1 VILAAESPRGHGP
14 GGLGGSGVR
23 ADPDQRIEAND
34 ESGVRNH
41 GFFSSLSLRI
51 LAVNLAA
58 PVLLVLGLLF
68 LDEYEETLIATELEA
83 LRTQGELIAA
93 SLGEGA
99 VVVETEN
106 ADFPSFTPNGN
117 LRVIQQDTARQLVRR
132 LASLAQLRA
141 RLFDRDGNLIADSRL
156 LQGPGGEVQVVDLPP
171 VKDEALGQ
179 KLRDFYIQ
187 TISRLGFDRNL
198 EVYTERAN
206 PMASDYKEA
215 ILALNQGEVG
225 EAVRLRA
232 DRQKMLTVAV
242 PVQFYRQVVGA
253 LLVSRDGRNIDKR
266 LFAVRGSI
274 LAMFGWVLG
283 LTILTSVYLAS
294 TIGRPLRILAEA
306 AEKVRHAKTRRH
318 AIPDMTDRSDEIGE
332 LSGALRE
339 MTESL
344 WQRLDAIESFAA
356 DVAHEIKNPLTSL
369 RSAVETVARVKDPE
383 QQKRLMSIILDDVSR
398 LDRLISD
405 ISDASRLDAELSR
418 ADLEP
423 VKLPALLSAL
433 AQMQNA
439 NDNPESP
446 SVELNVEAGEPLV
459 VPGLEGRL
467 AQVFRNLIGNAVS
480 FSPPGGVIVVRA
492 YREGRIA
499 CVEVIDSGPGIP
511 AGKEKAIFE
520 RFYSE
525 RPEAE
530 KFGTHS
536 GLGLSISK
544 QIIEAHHGVIA
555 AANRADSGRSGA
567 CFTVKLP
574 LA

>member
-1 VILAAESPRGHGP
+1 MRARRFPEGNVLQVNPDHKVESVTRSKERSHGP
-14 GGLGGSGVR
+14 
-23 ADPDQRIEAND
+23 
-34 ESGVRNH
+34 
-41 GFFSSLSLRI
+41 FSSLSLRI

-68 LDEYEETLIATELEA
+68 LDEYEDTLIATELEA
-83 LRTQGELIAA
+83 LHTQGELIAA
-93 SLGEGA
+93 SLGESA

-106 ADFPSFTPNGN
+106 ADFPSFIPNGN
-117 LRVIQQDTARQLVRR
+117 LRIIQPDTARQLVRR
-132 LASLAQLRA
+132 LAGLAQLRA

-156 LQGPGGEVQVVDLPP
+156 LQGPGGEVQVIDLPP
-171 VKDEALGQ
+171 LAEDKLDQWLRQAYVTATGRFGLGRDLEA
-179 KLRDFYIQ
+179 
-187 TISRLGFDRNL
+187 
-198 EVYTERAN
+198 YTERGN
-206 PMASDYKEA
+206 SVASDYKEVMA
-215 ILALNQGEVG
+215 ALEQGETG
-225 EAVRLRA
+225 DAVRLRA
-232 DRQKMLTVAV
+232 DREKMLTVAV

-253 LLVSRDGRNIDKR
+253 VFISRDGRNIDKR

-283 LTILTSVYLAS
+283 LTILTSIYLAS

-318 AIPDMTDRSDEIGE
+318 SIPDMTHRSDEIGE

-356 DVAHEIKNPLTSL
+356 DVAHELKNPLTSL

-383 QQKRLMSIILDDVSR
+383 QQKKLMSIILDDVSR

-418 ADLEP
+418 AETGP
-423 VKLPALLSAL
+423 VKLGALLDAL

-439 NDNPESP
+439 NDDTKAPKVNLEIAAAES
-446 SVELNVEAGEPLV
+446 LTIT
-459 VPGLEGRL
+459 GLEGRL
-467 AQVFRNLIGNAVS
+467 AQVFRNLIVNAVS
-480 FSPPGGVIVVRA
+480 FSPPGGTITVRA
-492 YREGRIA
+492 TREGPFA
-499 CVEVIDSGPGIP
+499 CVDVLDQGSGIP

-544 QIIEAHHGVIA
+544 QIVEAHRGIISA
-555 AANRADSGRSGA
+555 GNRNDGGGTGA
-567 CFTVKLP
+567 RFIVRLP
-574 LA
+574 LI

>member
-1 VILAAESPRGHGP
+1 MRARRFPEGNVLQANPDHKVESVTRSKERSHGP
-14 GGLGGSGVR
+14 
-23 ADPDQRIEAND
+23 
-34 ESGVRNH
+34 
-41 GFFSSLSLRI
+41 FSSLSLRI

-68 LDEYEETLIATELEA
+68 LDEYEDTLIATELEA
-83 LRTQGELIAA
+83 LHTQGELIAA
-93 SLGEGA
+93 SLGESA

-106 ADFPSFTPNGN
+106 ADFPSFIPNGN
-117 LRVIQQDTARQLVRR
+117 LRIIQPDTARQLVRR
-132 LASLAQLRA
+132 LAGLAQLRA

-156 LQGPGGEVQVVDLPP
+156 LQGPGGEVQVIDLPP
-171 VKDEALGQ
+171 LAEDKLDQWLRQAYVTATGRFGLGRDLEA
-179 KLRDFYIQ
+179 
-187 TISRLGFDRNL
+187 
-198 EVYTERAN
+198 YTERGN
-206 PMASDYKEA
+206 SVASDYKEVMA
-215 ILALNQGEVG
+215 ALEQGETG
-225 EAVRLRA
+225 DAVRLRA
-232 DRQKMLTVAV
+232 DREKMLTVAV

-253 LLVSRDGRNIDKR
+253 VFISRDGRNIDKR

-283 LTILTSVYLAS
+283 LTILTSIYLAS

-318 AIPDMTDRSDEIGE
+318 SIPDMTHRSDEIGE

-356 DVAHEIKNPLTSL
+356 DVAHELKNPLTSL

-383 QQKRLMSIILDDVSR
+383 QQKKLMSIILDDVSR

-418 ADLEP
+418 AETGP
-423 VKLPALLSAL
+423 VKLGALLDAL

-439 NDNPESP
+439 NDDTKAPKVNLEIAAAES
-446 SVELNVEAGEPLV
+446 LTIT
-459 VPGLEGRL
+459 GLEGRL
-467 AQVFRNLIGNAVS
+467 AQVFRNLIVNAVS
-480 FSPPGGVIVVRA
+480 FSPPGGTITVRA
-492 YREGRIA
+492 TREGPFA
-499 CVEVIDSGPGIP
+499 CVDVLDQGPGIP

-544 QIIEAHHGVIA
+544 QIVEAHRGIISAV
-555 AANRADSGRSGA
+555 NRNDGGGTGGR
-567 CFTVKLP
+567 FIVRLP
-574 LA
+574 LI

>member
-1 VILAAESPRGHGP
+1 MRARRFPEGNVLQVNPDHKVESVTRSKERSHGP
-14 GGLGGSGVR
+14 
-23 ADPDQRIEAND
+23 
-34 ESGVRNH
+34 
-41 GFFSSLSLRI
+41 FSSLSLRI

-68 LDEYEETLIATELEA
+68 LDEYEDTLIATELEA
-83 LRTQGELIAA
+83 LHTQGELIAA
-93 SLGEGA
+93 SLGESA

-106 ADFPSFTPNGN
+106 ADFPSFIPNGN
-117 LRVIQQDTARQLVRR
+117 LRIIQPDTARQLVRR
-132 LASLAQLRA
+132 LAGLAQLRA

-156 LQGPGGEVQVVDLPP
+156 LQGPGGEVQVIDLPP
-171 VKDEALGQ
+171 LAEDKLDQWLRQAYVTATGRFGLGRDLEA
-179 KLRDFYIQ
+179 
-187 TISRLGFDRNL
+187 
-198 EVYTERAN
+198 YTERGN
-206 PMASDYKEA
+206 SVASDYKEVMA
-215 ILALNQGEVG
+215 ALEQGETG
-225 EAVRLRA
+225 DAVRLRA
-232 DRQKMLTVAV
+232 DREKMLTVAV

-253 LLVSRDGRNIDKR
+253 VFISRDGRNIDKR

-283 LTILTSVYLAS
+283 LTILTSIYLAS

-318 AIPDMTDRSDEIGE
+318 SIPDMTHRSDEIGE

-356 DVAHEIKNPLTSL
+356 DVAHELKNPLTSL

-383 QQKRLMSIILDDVSR
+383 QQKKLMSIILDDVSR

-418 ADLEP
+418 AETGP
-423 VKLPALLSAL
+423 VKLGALLDAL

-439 NDNPESP
+439 NDDTKAPKVNLEIAAAES
-446 SVELNVEAGEPLV
+446 LTIT
-459 VPGLEGRL
+459 GLEGRL
-467 AQVFRNLIGNAVS
+467 AQVFRNLIVNAVS
-480 FSPPGGVIVVRA
+480 FSPPGGTITVRA
-492 YREGRIA
+492 TREGPFA
-499 CVEVIDSGPGIP
+499 CVDVLDQGPGIP

-544 QIIEAHHGVIA
+544 QIVEAHRGIISAV
-555 AANRADSGRSGA
+555 NRNDGGGTGGR
-567 CFTVKLP
+567 FIVRLP
-574 LA
+574 LI

>member
-1 VILAAESPRGHGP
+1 MRARRFPEGNVLQVNPDHKVESVTRSKERSHGP
-14 GGLGGSGVR
+14 
-23 ADPDQRIEAND
+23 
-34 ESGVRNH
+34 
-41 GFFSSLSLRI
+41 FSSLSLRI

-68 LDEYEETLIATELEA
+68 LDEYEDTLIATELEA
-83 LRTQGELIAA
+83 LHTQGELIAA
-93 SLGEGA
+93 SLGESA

-106 ADFPSFTPNGN
+106 ADFPSFIPNGN
-117 LRVIQQDTARQLVRR
+117 LRIIQPDTARQLVRR
-132 LASLAQLRA
+132 LAGLAQLRA

-156 LQGPGGEVQVVDLPP
+156 LQGPGGEVQVIDLPP
-171 VKDEALGQ
+171 LAEDKLDQWLRQAYVTATGRFGLGRDLEA
-179 KLRDFYIQ
+179 
-187 TISRLGFDRNL
+187 
-198 EVYTERAN
+198 YTERGN
-206 PMASDYKEA
+206 SVASDYKEVMA
-215 ILALNQGEVG
+215 ALEQGETG
-225 EAVRLRA
+225 DAVRLRA
-232 DRQKMLTVAV
+232 DREKMLTVAV

-253 LLVSRDGRNIDKR
+253 VFISRDGRNIDKR

-283 LTILTSVYLAS
+283 LTILTSIYLAS

-318 AIPDMTDRSDEIGE
+318 SIPDMTHRSDEIGE

-356 DVAHEIKNPLTSL
+356 DVAHELKNPLTSL

-383 QQKRLMSIILDDVSR
+383 QQKKLMSIILDDVSR

-418 ADLEP
+418 AETGP
-423 VKLPALLSAL
+423 VKLGALLDAL

-439 NDNPESP
+439 NDDTKAPKVNLEIAAAES
-446 SVELNVEAGEPLV
+446 LTIT
-459 VPGLEGRL
+459 GLEGRL
-467 AQVFRNLIGNAVS
+467 AQVFRNLIVNAVS
-480 FSPPGGVIVVRA
+480 FSPPGGTITVRA
-492 YREGRIA
+492 TREGPFA
-499 CVEVIDSGPGIP
+499 CVDVLDPGPGIP

-544 QIIEAHHGVIA
+544 QIVEAHRGIISAV
-555 AANRADSGRSGA
+555 NRNDGGGTGA
-567 CFTVKLP
+567 RFIVRLP
-574 LA
+574 LI

>member
-1 VILAAESPRGHGP
+1 MQANLDHKVESVTRSKARSHGP
-14 GGLGGSGVR
+14 
-23 ADPDQRIEAND
+23 
-34 ESGVRNH
+34 
-41 GFFSSLSLRI
+41 FSSLSLRI

-68 LDEYEETLIATELEA
+68 LDEYEDTLIATELEA
-83 LRTQGELIAA
+83 LHTQGELIAA
-93 SLGEGA
+93 SLGESA

-106 ADFPSFTPNGN
+106 ADFPSFIPNGN
-117 LRVIQQDTARQLVRR
+117 LRIIQPDTARQLVRR
-132 LASLAQLRA
+132 LAGLAQLRA

-156 LQGPGGEVQVVDLPP
+156 LQGPGGEVQVIDLPP
-171 VKDEALGQ
+171 LAEDKLDQWLRQAYVTATGRFGLGRDLEA
-179 KLRDFYIQ
+179 
-187 TISRLGFDRNL
+187 
-198 EVYTERAN
+198 YTERGN
-206 PMASDYKEA
+206 SVASDYKEVMA
-215 ILALNQGEVG
+215 ALEQGETG
-225 EAVRLRA
+225 DAVRLRA
-232 DRQKMLTVAV
+232 DREKMLTVAV

-253 LLVSRDGRNIDKR
+253 VFISRDGRNIDKR

-283 LTILTSVYLAS
+283 LTILTSIYLAS

-318 AIPDMTDRSDEIGE
+318 SIPDMTHRSDEIGE

-356 DVAHEIKNPLTSL
+356 DVAHELKNPLTSL

-383 QQKRLMSIILDDVSR
+383 QQKKLMSIILDDVSR

-418 ADLEP
+418 AETGP
-423 VKLPALLSAL
+423 VKLGALLDAL

-439 NDNPESP
+439 NDDTKAPKVNLEIAAAES
-446 SVELNVEAGEPLV
+446 LTIT
-459 VPGLEGRL
+459 GLEGRL
-467 AQVFRNLIGNAVS
+467 AQVFRNLIVNAVS
-480 FSPPGGVIVVRA
+480 FSPPGGTITVRA
-492 YREGRIA
+492 TREGPFA
-499 CVEVIDSGPGIP
+499 CVDVLDQGSGIP

-544 QIIEAHHGVIA
+544 QIVEAHRGIISA
-555 AANRADSGRSGA
+555 GNRNDGGGTGA
-567 CFTVKLP
+567 RFIVRLP
-574 LA
+574 LI

>member
-1 VILAAESPRGHGP
+1 MRARRFSEGNVLQANPDHKVESVTRSKERSHGP
-14 GGLGGSGVR
+14 
-23 ADPDQRIEAND
+23 
-34 ESGVRNH
+34 
-41 GFFSSLSLRI
+41 FSSLSLRI

-68 LDEYEETLIATELEA
+68 LDEYEDTLIATELEA
-83 LRTQGELIAA
+83 LHTQGELIAA
-93 SLGEGA
+93 SLGESA

-106 ADFPSFTPNGN
+106 ADFPSFIPNGN
-117 LRVIQQDTARQLVRR
+117 LRIIQPDTARQLVRR
-132 LASLAQLRA
+132 LAGLAQLRA

-156 LQGPGGEVQVVDLPP
+156 LQGPGGEVQVIDLPP
-171 VKDEALGQ
+171 LAEDKLDQWLRQAYVTATGRFGLGRDLEA
-179 KLRDFYIQ
+179 
-187 TISRLGFDRNL
+187 
-198 EVYTERAN
+198 YTERGN
-206 PMASDYKEA
+206 SVASDYKEVMA
-215 ILALNQGEVG
+215 ALEQGETG
-225 EAVRLRA
+225 DAVRLRA
-232 DRQKMLTVAV
+232 DREKMLTVAV

-253 LLVSRDGRNIDKR
+253 VFISRDGRNIDKR

-283 LTILTSVYLAS
+283 LTILTSIYLAS

-318 AIPDMTDRSDEIGE
+318 SIPDMTHRSDEIGE

-356 DVAHEIKNPLTSL
+356 DVAHELKNPLTSL

-383 QQKRLMSIILDDVSR
+383 QQKKLMRIILDAVSR

-418 ADLEP
+418 AETGP
-423 VKLPALLSAL
+423 VKLGALLDAL

-439 NDNPESP
+439 NDDTKAPKVNLEIAAAES
-446 SVELNVEAGEPLV
+446 LTIT
-459 VPGLEGRL
+459 GLEGRL
-467 AQVFRNLIGNAVS
+467 AQVFRNLIVNAVS
-480 FSPPGGVIVVRA
+480 FSPPGGTITVRA
-492 YREGRIA
+492 TREGPFA
-499 CVEVIDSGPGIP
+499 CVDVLDQGPGIP

-544 QIIEAHHGVIA
+544 QIVEAHRGIISAV
-555 AANRADSGRSGA
+555 NRNDGGGTGGR
-567 CFTVKLP
+567 FIVRLP
-574 LA
+574 LI

>member
-1 VILAAESPRGHGP
+1 MRARRFPEGNVLQANPDHKVESVTRSKARSHGP
-14 GGLGGSGVR
+14 
-23 ADPDQRIEAND
+23 
-34 ESGVRNH
+34 
-41 GFFSSLSLRI
+41 FSSLSLRI

-68 LDEYEETLIATELEA
+68 LDEYEDTLIATELEA
-83 LRTQGELIAA
+83 LHTQGELIAA
-93 SLGEGA
+93 SLGESA

-106 ADFPSFTPNGN
+106 ADFPSFIPNGN
-117 LRVIQQDTARQLVRR
+117 LRIIQPDTARQLVRR
-132 LASLAQLRA
+132 LAGLAQLRA

-156 LQGPGGEVQVVDLPP
+156 LQGPGGEVQVIDLPP
-171 VKDEALGQ
+171 LAEDKLDQWLRQAYVTATGRFGLGRDLEA
-179 KLRDFYIQ
+179 
-187 TISRLGFDRNL
+187 
-198 EVYTERAN
+198 YTERGN
-206 PMASDYKEA
+206 SVASDYKEVMA
-215 ILALNQGEVG
+215 ALEQGETG
-225 EAVRLRA
+225 DAVRLRA
-232 DRQKMLTVAV
+232 DREKMLTVAV

-253 LLVSRDGRNIDKR
+253 VFISRDGRNIDKR

-283 LTILTSVYLAS
+283 LTILTSIYLAS

-318 AIPDMTDRSDEIGE
+318 SIPDMTHRSDEIGE

-356 DVAHEIKNPLTSL
+356 DVAHELKNPLTSL

-383 QQKRLMSIILDDVSR
+383 QQKKLMSIILDDVSR

-418 ADLEP
+418 AETGP
-423 VKLPALLSAL
+423 VKLGALLDAL

-439 NDNPESP
+439 NDDTKAPKVNLEIAAAES
-446 SVELNVEAGEPLV
+446 LTIT
-459 VPGLEGRL
+459 GLEGRL
-467 AQVFRNLIGNAVS
+467 AQVFRNLIVNAVS
-480 FSPPGGVIVVRA
+480 FSPPGGTITVRA
-492 YREGRIA
+492 TREGPFA
-499 CVEVIDSGPGIP
+499 CVDVLDQGPGIP

-544 QIIEAHHGVIA
+544 QIVEAHRGIISA
-555 AANRADSGRSGA
+555 GNRNDGGGTGA
-567 CFTVKLP
+567 RFIVRLP
-574 LA
+574 LI

>member
-1 VILAAESPRGHGP
+1 MRARRFPEGNVLQVNPDHKVESVTRSKERSHGP
-14 GGLGGSGVR
+14 
-23 ADPDQRIEAND
+23 
-34 ESGVRNH
+34 
-41 GFFSSLSLRI
+41 FSSLSLRI

-68 LDEYEETLIATELEA
+68 LDEYEDTLIATELEA
-83 LRTQGELIAA
+83 LHTQGELIAA
-93 SLGEGA
+93 SLGESA

-106 ADFPSFTPNGN
+106 ADFPSFIPNGN
-117 LRVIQQDTARQLVRR
+117 LRIIQPDTARQLVRR
-132 LASLAQLRA
+132 LAGLAQLRA

-156 LQGPGGEVQVVDLPP
+156 LQGPGGEVQVIDLPP
-171 VKDEALGQ
+171 LAEDKLDQWLRQAYVTATGRFGLGRDLEA
-179 KLRDFYIQ
+179 
-187 TISRLGFDRNL
+187 
-198 EVYTERAN
+198 YTERGN
-206 PMASDYKEA
+206 SVASDYKEVMA
-215 ILALNQGEVG
+215 ALEQGETG
-225 EAVRLRA
+225 DAVRLRA
-232 DRQKMLTVAV
+232 DREKMLTVAV

-253 LLVSRDGRNIDKR
+253 VFISRDGRNIDKR

-283 LTILTSVYLAS
+283 LTILTSIYLAS

-318 AIPDMTDRSDEIGE
+318 SIPDMTHRSDEIGE

-356 DVAHEIKNPLTSL
+356 DVAHELKNPLTSL

-383 QQKRLMSIILDDVSR
+383 QQKKLMSIILDDVSR

-418 ADLEP
+418 AETGP
-423 VKLPALLSAL
+423 VKLGALLDAL

-439 NDNPESP
+439 NDDTKAPKVNLEIAAAES
-446 SVELNVEAGEPLV
+446 LTIT
-459 VPGLEGRL
+459 GLEGRL
-467 AQVFRNLIGNAVS
+467 AQVFRNLIVNAVS
-480 FSPPGGVIVVRA
+480 FSPPGGTITVRA
-492 YREGRIA
+492 TREGPFA
-499 CVEVIDSGPGIP
+499 CVDVLDQGPGIP

-544 QIIEAHHGVIA
+544 QIVEAHRGIISAV
-555 AANRADSGRSGA
+555 NRNDGGGTGA
-567 CFTVKLP
+567 RFIVRLP
-574 LA
+574 LI

>member
-1 VILAAESPRGHGP
+1 MRARRFPEGNVLQVNPDHKVESVTRSKERSHGP
-14 GGLGGSGVR
+14 
-23 ADPDQRIEAND
+23 
-34 ESGVRNH
+34 
-41 GFFSSLSLRI
+41 FSSLSLRI

-68 LDEYEETLIATELEA
+68 LDEYEDTLIATELEA
-83 LRTQGELIAA
+83 LHTQGELIAA
-93 SLGEGA
+93 SLGESA

-106 ADFPSFTPNGN
+106 ADFPSFIPNGN
-117 LRVIQQDTARQLVRR
+117 LRIIQPDTARQLVRR
-132 LASLAQLRA
+132 LAGLAQLRA

-156 LQGPGGEVQVVDLPP
+156 LQGPGGEVQVIDLPP
-171 VKDEALGQ
+171 LAEDKLDQWLRQAYVTATGRFGLGRDLEA
-179 KLRDFYIQ
+179 
-187 TISRLGFDRNL
+187 
-198 EVYTERAN
+198 YTERGN
-206 PMASDYKEA
+206 SVASDYKEVMA
-215 ILALNQGEVG
+215 ALEQGETG
-225 EAVRLRA
+225 DAVRLRA
-232 DRQKMLTVAV
+232 DREKMLTVAV

-253 LLVSRDGRNIDKR
+253 VFISRDGRNIDKR

-283 LTILTSVYLAS
+283 LTILTSIYLAS

-318 AIPDMTDRSDEIGE
+318 SIPDMTHRSDEIGE

-356 DVAHEIKNPLTSL
+356 DVAHELKNPLTSL

-383 QQKRLMSIILDDVSR
+383 QQKKLMSIILDDVSR

-418 ADLEP
+418 AETGP
-423 VKLPALLSAL
+423 VKLGALLDAL

-439 NDNPESP
+439 NDDTKAPKVNLEIAAAESWTIT
-446 SVELNVEAGEPLV
+446 
-459 VPGLEGRL
+459 GLEGRL
-467 AQVFRNLIGNAVS
+467 AQVFRNLIVNAVS
-480 FSPPGGVIVVRA
+480 FSPPGGTITVRA
-492 YREGRIA
+492 TREGPFA
-499 CVEVIDSGPGIP
+499 CVDVLDQGPGIP

-544 QIIEAHHGVIA
+544 QIVEAHRGIISA
-555 AANRADSGRSGA
+555 GNRNDGGGTGA
-567 CFTVKLP
+567 RFIVRLP
-574 LA
+574 LI

>member
-1 VILAAESPRGHGP
+1 MRARRFPEGNVLQANPDHKVESVTRSKERSHGP
-14 GGLGGSGVR
+14 
-23 ADPDQRIEAND
+23 
-34 ESGVRNH
+34 
-41 GFFSSLSLRI
+41 FSSLSLRI

-68 LDEYEETLIATELEA
+68 LDEYEDTLIATELEA
-83 LRTQGELIAA
+83 LHTQGELIAA
-93 SLGEGA
+93 SLGESA

-106 ADFPSFTPNGN
+106 ADFPSFIPNGN
-117 LRVIQQDTARQLVRR
+117 LRIIQPDTARQLVRR
-132 LASLAQLRA
+132 LAGLAQLRA

-156 LQGPGGEVQVVDLPP
+156 LQGPGGEVQVIDLPP
-171 VKDEALGQ
+171 LAEDKLDQWLRQAYVTATGRFGLGRDLEA
-179 KLRDFYIQ
+179 
-187 TISRLGFDRNL
+187 
-198 EVYTERAN
+198 YTERGN
-206 PMASDYKEA
+206 SVASDYKEVMA
-215 ILALNQGEVG
+215 ALEQGETG
-225 EAVRLRA
+225 DAVRLRA
-232 DRQKMLTVAV
+232 DREKMLTVAV

-253 LLVSRDGRNIDKR
+253 VFISRDGRNIDKR

-283 LTILTSVYLAS
+283 LTILTSIYLAS

-318 AIPDMTDRSDEIGE
+318 SIPDMTHRSDEIGE

-356 DVAHEIKNPLTSL
+356 DVAHELKNPLTSL

-383 QQKRLMSIILDDVSR
+383 QQKKLMSIILDDVSR

-418 ADLEP
+418 AETGP
-423 VKLPALLSAL
+423 VKLGALLDAL

-439 NDNPESP
+439 NDDTKAPKVNLEIAAAES
-446 SVELNVEAGEPLV
+446 LTIT
-459 VPGLEGRL
+459 GLEGRL
-467 AQVFRNLIGNAVS
+467 AQVFRNLIVNAVS
-480 FSPPGGVIVVRA
+480 FSPPGGTITVRA
-492 YREGRIA
+492 TREGPFA
-499 CVEVIDSGPGIP
+499 CVDVLDQGSGIP

-544 QIIEAHHGVIA
+544 QIVEAHRGIISAV
-555 AANRADSGRSGA
+555 NRNDGGGTGA
-567 CFTVKLP
+567 RFIVRLP
-574 LA
+574 LI

>member
-1 VILAAESPRGHGP
+1 MRARRFPEGNVLQANPDHKVESVTRSKERSHGP
-14 GGLGGSGVR
+14 
-23 ADPDQRIEAND
+23 
-34 ESGVRNH
+34 
-41 GFFSSLSLRI
+41 FSSLSLRI

-68 LDEYEETLIATELEA
+68 LDEYEDTLIATELEA
-83 LRTQGELIAA
+83 LHTQGELIAA
-93 SLGEGA
+93 SLGESA

-106 ADFPSFTPNGN
+106 ADFPSFIPNGN
-117 LRVIQQDTARQLVRR
+117 LRIIQPDTARQLVRR
-132 LASLAQLRA
+132 LAGLAQLRA

-156 LQGPGGEVQVVDLPP
+156 LQGPGGEVQVIDLPP
-171 VKDEALGQ
+171 LAEDKLDQWLRQAYVTATGRFGLGRDLEA
-179 KLRDFYIQ
+179 
-187 TISRLGFDRNL
+187 
-198 EVYTERAN
+198 YTERGN
-206 PMASDYKEA
+206 SVASDYKEVMA
-215 ILALNQGEVG
+215 ALEQGETG
-225 EAVRLRA
+225 DAVRLRA
-232 DRQKMLTVAV
+232 DREKMLTVAV

-253 LLVSRDGRNIDKR
+253 VFISRDGRNIDKR

-283 LTILTSVYLAS
+283 LTILTSIYLAS

-318 AIPDMTDRSDEIGE
+318 SIPDMTHRSDEIGE

-356 DVAHEIKNPLTSL
+356 DVAHELKNPLTSL

-383 QQKRLMSIILDDVSR
+383 QQKKLMSIILDDVSR

-418 ADLEP
+418 AETGP
-423 VKLPALLSAL
+423 VKLGALLDAL

-439 NDNPESP
+439 NDDTKAPKVNLEIAAAES
-446 SVELNVEAGEPLV
+446 LTIT
-459 VPGLEGRL
+459 GLEGRL
-467 AQVFRNLIGNAVS
+467 AQVFRNLIVNAVS
-480 FSPPGGVIVVRA
+480 FSPPGGTITVRA
-492 YREGRIA
+492 TREGPFA
-499 CVEVIDSGPGIP
+499 CVDVLDQGSGIP

-544 QIIEAHHGVIA
+544 QIVEAHRGIISA
-555 AANRADSGRSGA
+555 GNRNDGGGTGA
-567 CFTVKLP
+567 RFIVRLP
-574 LA
+574 LI

>member
-1 VILAAESPRGHGP
+1 MRARRFPEGNVLQANPDHKVESVTRSKERSHGP
-14 GGLGGSGVR
+14 
-23 ADPDQRIEAND
+23 
-34 ESGVRNH
+34 
-41 GFFSSLSLRI
+41 FSSLSLRI

-68 LDEYEETLIATELEA
+68 LDEYEDTLIATELEA
-83 LRTQGELIAA
+83 LHTQGELIAA
-93 SLGEGA
+93 SLGESA

-106 ADFPSFTPNGN
+106 ADFPSFIPNGN
-117 LRVIQQDTARQLVRR
+117 LRIIQPDTARQLVRR
-132 LASLAQLRA
+132 LAGLAQLRA

-156 LQGPGGEVQVVDLPP
+156 LQGPGGEVQVIDLPP
-171 VKDEALGQ
+171 LAEDKLDQWLRQAYVTATGRFGLGRDLEA
-179 KLRDFYIQ
+179 
-187 TISRLGFDRNL
+187 
-198 EVYTERAN
+198 YTERGN
-206 PMASDYKEA
+206 SVASDYKEVMA
-215 ILALNQGEVG
+215 ALEQGETG
-225 EAVRLRA
+225 DAVRLRA
-232 DRQKMLTVAV
+232 DREKMLTVAV

-253 LLVSRDGRNIDKR
+253 VFISRDGRNIDKR

-283 LTILTSVYLAS
+283 LTILTSIYLAS

-318 AIPDMTDRSDEIGE
+318 SIPDMTHRSDEIGE

-356 DVAHEIKNPLTSL
+356 DVAHELKNPLTSL

-383 QQKRLMSIILDDVSR
+383 QQKKLMSIILDDVSR

-418 ADLEP
+418 AETGP
-423 VKLPALLSAL
+423 VKLGALLDAL

-439 NDNPESP
+439 NDDTKAPKVNLEIAAAES
-446 SVELNVEAGEPLV
+446 LTIT
-459 VPGLEGRL
+459 GLEGRL
-467 AQVFRNLIGNAVS
+467 AQVFRNLIVNAVS
-480 FSPPGGVIVVRA
+480 FSPPGGTITVRA
-492 YREGRIA
+492 TREGPFA
-499 CVEVIDSGPGIP
+499 CVDVLDQGPGIP

-544 QIIEAHHGVIA
+544 QIVEAHRGIISAV
-555 AANRADSGRSGA
+555 NRNDGGGTGA
-567 CFTVKLP
+567 RFIVRLP
-574 LA
+574 LI

>member
-1 VILAAESPRGHGP
+1 VRDDPQQKIEQKTDKKDASEQRRSHGVLSP
-14 GGLGGSGVR
+14 
-23 ADPDQRIEAND
+23 
-34 ESGVRNH
+34 
-41 GFFSSLSLRI
+41 LSLRI
-51 LAVNLAA
+51 FAVNLAA

-68 LDEYEETLIATELEA
+68 LDEYEDSLIASELDG
-83 LRTQGELIAA
+83 LRVQGELIAA
-93 SLGEGA
+93 SIGEGA

-117 LRVIQQDTARQLVRR
+117 LRVLQQDTSRQLIRR
-132 LASLAQLRA
+132 LAGLAQLRA

-156 LQGPGGEVQVVDLPP
+156 LQGPGGEVQVVDLEP
-171 VKDEALGQ
+171 VAEDDVMEKVQEVFRSTAG
-179 KLRDFYIQ
+179 RF
-187 TISRLGFDRNL
+187 GFTRGL
-198 EVYTERAN
+198 EPYTERVNAL
-206 PMASDYKEA
+206 AADYS
-215 ILALNQGEVG
+215 EVG
-225 EAVRLRA
+225 RALEAGETGTAVRLRTT
-232 DRQKMLTVAV
+232 DRQKILTVAV

-253 LLVSRDGRNIDKR
+253 VLVSRDGRNVDKR
-266 LFAVRGSI
+266 LFTVRGSI

-283 LTILTSVYLAS
+283 LTVLASFYLAS
-294 TIGRPLRILAEA
+294 TIGKPLRILAEA
-306 AEKVRHAKTRRH
+306 AERVRNAKTRRH
-318 AIPDMTDRSDEIGE
+318 HIPDLTTRRDEIGE

-344 WQRLDAIESFAA
+344 WLRLDAIESFAA

-418 ADLEP
+418 AELHP
-423 VKLPALLSAL
+423 VKLATLLNAL
-433 AQMQNA
+433 ADMQNA
-439 NDNPESP
+439 TDKSDAPRVV
-446 SVELNVEAGEPLV
+446 VETPADDELT
-459 VPGLEGRL
+459 VPGLEGRI

-480 FSPPGGVIVVRA
+480 FSPPSGIIKVQA
-492 YREGRIA
+492 YRNGRLVV
-499 CVEVIDSGPGIP
+499 VEVTDDGPGIP
-511 AGKEKAIFE
+511 AGKEKAIFD

-544 QIIEAHHGVIA
+544 QIIEAHRGSIIA
-555 AANRADSGRSGA
+555 TNRNEPGKTGA
-567 CFTVKLP
+567 KFIVRL
-574 LA
+574 LAV

>member
-1 VILAAESPRGHGP
+1 MRARRFPEGNVLQANPDHKVESVTRSKERSHGP
-14 GGLGGSGVR
+14 
-23 ADPDQRIEAND
+23 
-34 ESGVRNH
+34 
-41 GFFSSLSLRI
+41 FSSLSLRI

-68 LDEYEETLIATELEA
+68 LDEYEDTLIATELEA
-83 LRTQGELIAA
+83 LHTQGELIAA
-93 SLGEGA
+93 SLGESA

-106 ADFPSFTPNGN
+106 ADFPSFIPNGN
-117 LRVIQQDTARQLVRR
+117 LRIIQPDTARQLVRR
-132 LASLAQLRA
+132 LAGLAQLRA

-156 LQGPGGEVQVVDLPP
+156 LQGPGGEVQVIDLPP
-171 VKDEALGQ
+171 LAEDKLDQWLRQAYVTATGRFGLGRDLEA
-179 KLRDFYIQ
+179 
-187 TISRLGFDRNL
+187 
-198 EVYTERAN
+198 YTERGN
-206 PMASDYKEA
+206 SVASDYKEVMA
-215 ILALNQGEVG
+215 ALEQGETG
-225 EAVRLRA
+225 DAVRLRA
-232 DRQKMLTVAV
+232 DREKMLTVAV

-253 LLVSRDGRNIDKR
+253 VFISRDGRNIDKR

-283 LTILTSVYLAS
+283 LTILTSIYLAS

-318 AIPDMTDRSDEIGE
+318 SIPDMTHRSDEIGE

-356 DVAHEIKNPLTSL
+356 DVAHELKNPLTSL

-383 QQKRLMSIILDDVSR
+383 QQKKLMSIILDDVSR

-418 ADLEP
+418 AETGP
-423 VKLPALLSAL
+423 VKLEVLLDAL

-439 NDNPESP
+439 NDDTKAPKVNLEIAAAES
-446 SVELNVEAGEPLV
+446 LTIT
-459 VPGLEGRL
+459 GLEGRL
-467 AQVFRNLIGNAVS
+467 AQVFRNLIVNAVS
-480 FSPPGGVIVVRA
+480 FSPPGGTITVRA
-492 YREGRIA
+492 TREGPFA
-499 CVEVIDSGPGIP
+499 CVDVLDQGPGIP

-544 QIIEAHHGVIA
+544 QIVEAHRGIISA
-555 AANRADSGRSGA
+555 GNRNDGGGTGA
-567 CFTVKLP
+567 RFIVRLP
-574 LA
+574 LI

>member
-1 VILAAESPRGHGP
+1 MRARRFPEGNVLQVNPDHKVESVTRSKERSHGP
-14 GGLGGSGVR
+14 
-23 ADPDQRIEAND
+23 
-34 ESGVRNH
+34 
-41 GFFSSLSLRI
+41 FSSLSLRI

-68 LDEYEETLIATELEA
+68 LDEYEDTLIATELEA
-83 LRTQGELIAA
+83 LHTQGELIAA
-93 SLGEGA
+93 SLGESA

-106 ADFPSFTPNGN
+106 ADFPSFIPNGN
-117 LRVIQQDTARQLVRR
+117 LRIIQPDTARQLVRR
-132 LASLAQLRA
+132 LAGLAQLRA

-156 LQGPGGEVQVVDLPP
+156 LQGPGGEVQVIDLPP
-171 VKDEALGQ
+171 LAEDKLDQWLRQAYVTATGRFGLGRDLEA
-179 KLRDFYIQ
+179 
-187 TISRLGFDRNL
+187 
-198 EVYTERAN
+198 YTERGN
-206 PMASDYKEA
+206 SVASDYKEVMA
-215 ILALNQGEVG
+215 ALEQGETG
-225 EAVRLRA
+225 DAVRLRA
-232 DRQKMLTVAV
+232 DREKMLTVAV

-253 LLVSRDGRNIDKR
+253 VFISRDGRNIDKR

-283 LTILTSVYLAS
+283 LTILTSIYLAS

-318 AIPDMTDRSDEIGE
+318 SIPDMTHRSDEIGE

-356 DVAHEIKNPLTSL
+356 DVAHELKNPLTSL

-383 QQKRLMSIILDDVSR
+383 QQKKLMSIILDDVSR

-418 ADLEP
+418 AETGP
-423 VKLPALLSAL
+423 VKLGALLDAL

-439 NDNPESP
+439 NDDTKAPKVNLEIAAAES
-446 SVELNVEAGEPLV
+446 LTIT
-459 VPGLEGRL
+459 GLEGRL
-467 AQVFRNLIGNAVS
+467 AQVFRNLIVNAVS
-480 FSPPGGVIVVRA
+480 FSPPGGTITVRA
-492 YREGRIA
+492 TREGPFA
-499 CVEVIDSGPGIP
+499 CVDVLDQGPGIP

-544 QIIEAHHGVIA
+544 QIVEAHRGIISA
-555 AANRADSGRSGA
+555 GNRNDGGGTGA
-567 CFTVKLP
+567 RFIVRLP
-574 LA
+574 LI

>member
-1 VILAAESPRGHGP
+1 MRARRFPEGNVLQVNPDHKVESVTRSKERSHGP
-14 GGLGGSGVR
+14 
-23 ADPDQRIEAND
+23 
-34 ESGVRNH
+34 
-41 GFFSSLSLRI
+41 FSSLSLRI

-68 LDEYEETLIATELEA
+68 LDEYEDTLIATELEA
-83 LRTQGELIAA
+83 LHTQGELIAA
-93 SLGEGA
+93 SLGESA

-106 ADFPSFTPNGN
+106 ADFPSFIPNGN
-117 LRVIQQDTARQLVRR
+117 LRIIQPDTARQLVRR
-132 LASLAQLRA
+132 LAGLAQLRA

-156 LQGPGGEVQVVDLPP
+156 LQGPGGEVQVIDLPP
-171 VKDEALGQ
+171 LAEDKLDQWLRQAYVTATGRFGLGRDLEA
-179 KLRDFYIQ
+179 
-187 TISRLGFDRNL
+187 
-198 EVYTERAN
+198 YTERGN
-206 PMASDYKEA
+206 SVASDYKEVMA
-215 ILALNQGEVG
+215 ALEQGETG
-225 EAVRLRA
+225 DAVRLRA
-232 DRQKMLTVAV
+232 DREKMLTVAV

-253 LLVSRDGRNIDKR
+253 VFISRDGRNIDKR

-283 LTILTSVYLAS
+283 LTILTSIYLAS

-318 AIPDMTDRSDEIGE
+318 SIPDMTHRSDEIGE

-356 DVAHEIKNPLTSL
+356 DVAHELKNPLTSL

-383 QQKRLMSIILDDVSR
+383 QQKKLMSIILDDVSR

-418 ADLEP
+418 AETGP
-423 VKLPALLSAL
+423 VKLGALLDAL

-439 NDNPESP
+439 NDDTKAPKVNLEIAAAES
-446 SVELNVEAGEPLV
+446 LTIT
-459 VPGLEGRL
+459 GLEGRL
-467 AQVFRNLIGNAVS
+467 AQVFRNLIVNAVS
-480 FSPPGGVIVVRA
+480 FSPPGGTITVRA
-492 YREGRIA
+492 TREGPFA
-499 CVEVIDSGPGIP
+499 CVDVLDQGSGIP

-544 QIIEAHHGVIA
+544 QIVEAHRGIISAV
-555 AANRADSGRSGA
+555 NRNDGGGTGA
-567 CFTVKLP
+567 RFIVRLP
-574 LA
+574 LI

>member
-1 VILAAESPRGHGP
+1 MRARRFPEGNVLQANLDHKVESVTRSKERSHGP
-14 GGLGGSGVR
+14 
-23 ADPDQRIEAND
+23 
-34 ESGVRNH
+34 
-41 GFFSSLSLRI
+41 FSSLSLRI

-68 LDEYEETLIATELEA
+68 LDEYEDTLIATELEA
-83 LRTQGELIAA
+83 LHTQGELIAA
-93 SLGEGA
+93 SLGESA

-106 ADFPSFTPNGN
+106 ADFPSFIPNGN
-117 LRVIQQDTARQLVRR
+117 LRIIQPDTARQLVRR
-132 LASLAQLRA
+132 LAGLAQLRA

-156 LQGPGGEVQVVDLPP
+156 LQGPGGEVQVIDLPP
-171 VKDEALGQ
+171 LAEDKLDQWLRQAYVTATGRFGLGRDLEA
-179 KLRDFYIQ
+179 
-187 TISRLGFDRNL
+187 
-198 EVYTERAN
+198 YTERGN
-206 PMASDYKEA
+206 SVASDYKEVMA
-215 ILALNQGEVG
+215 ALEQGETG
-225 EAVRLRA
+225 DAVRLRA
-232 DRQKMLTVAV
+232 DREKMLTVAV

-253 LLVSRDGRNIDKR
+253 VFISRDGRNIDKR

-283 LTILTSVYLAS
+283 LTILTSIYLAS

-318 AIPDMTDRSDEIGE
+318 SIPDMTHRSDEIGE

-356 DVAHEIKNPLTSL
+356 DVAHELKNPLTSL

-383 QQKRLMSIILDDVSR
+383 QQKKLMSIILDDVSR

-418 ADLEP
+418 AETGP
-423 VKLPALLSAL
+423 VKLEVLLDAL

-439 NDNPESP
+439 NDDTKAPKVNLEIAAAES
-446 SVELNVEAGEPLV
+446 LTIT
-459 VPGLEGRL
+459 GLEGRL
-467 AQVFRNLIGNAVS
+467 AQVFRNLIVNAVS
-480 FSPPGGVIVVRA
+480 FSPPGGTITVRA
-492 YREGRIA
+492 TREGPFA
-499 CVEVIDSGPGIP
+499 CVDVLDQGPGIP

-544 QIIEAHHGVIA
+544 QIVEAHRGIISAV
-555 AANRADSGRSGA
+555 NRNDGGGTGA
-567 CFTVKLP
+567 RFIVRLP
-574 LA
+574 LI

>member
-1 VILAAESPRGHGP
+1 MRARRFPEGNVLQANPDHKVESVTRSKERSHGP
-14 GGLGGSGVR
+14 
-23 ADPDQRIEAND
+23 
-34 ESGVRNH
+34 
-41 GFFSSLSLRI
+41 FSSLSLRI

-68 LDEYEETLIATELEA
+68 LDEYEDTLIATELEA
-83 LRTQGELIAA
+83 LHTQGELIAA
-93 SLGEGA
+93 SLGESA

-106 ADFPSFTPNGN
+106 ADFPSFIPNGN
-117 LRVIQQDTARQLVRR
+117 LRIIQPDTARQLVRR
-132 LASLAQLRA
+132 LAGLAQLRA

-156 LQGPGGEVQVVDLPP
+156 LQGPGGEVQVIDLPP
-171 VKDEALGQ
+171 LAEDKLDQWLRQAYVTATGRFGRGRDLEA
-179 KLRDFYIQ
+179 
-187 TISRLGFDRNL
+187 
-198 EVYTERAN
+198 YTERGN
-206 PMASDYKEA
+206 SVASDYKEVMA
-215 ILALNQGEVG
+215 ALEQGETG
-225 EAVRLRA
+225 DAVRLRA
-232 DRQKMLTVAV
+232 DREKMLTVAV

-253 LLVSRDGRNIDKR
+253 VFISRDGRNIDKR

-283 LTILTSVYLAS
+283 LTILTSIYLAS

-318 AIPDMTDRSDEIGE
+318 SIPDMTHRSDEIGE

-356 DVAHEIKNPLTSL
+356 DVAHELKNPLTSL

-383 QQKRLMSIILDDVSR
+383 QQKKLMSIILDDVSR

-418 ADLEP
+418 AETGP
-423 VKLPALLSAL
+423 VKLGALLDAL

-439 NDNPESP
+439 NDDTKAPKVNLEIAAAES
-446 SVELNVEAGEPLV
+446 LTIT
-459 VPGLEGRL
+459 GLEGRL
-467 AQVFRNLIGNAVS
+467 AQVFRNLIVNAVS
-480 FSPPGGVIVVRA
+480 FSPPGGTITVRA
-492 YREGRIA
+492 TREGPFA
-499 CVEVIDSGPGIP
+499 CVDVLDQGSGIP

-544 QIIEAHHGVIA
+544 QIVEAHRGIISAV
-555 AANRADSGRSGA
+555 NRNDGGGTGA
-567 CFTVKLP
+567 RFIVRLP
-574 LA
+574 LI

>member
-1 VILAAESPRGHGP
+1 MRARRFPEGNVLQANPDHKVESVTRSKERSHGP
-14 GGLGGSGVR
+14 
-23 ADPDQRIEAND
+23 
-34 ESGVRNH
+34 
-41 GFFSSLSLRI
+41 FSSLSLRI

-58 PVLLVLGLLF
+58 PVLLVLGLRF
-68 LDEYEETLIATELEA
+68 LDEYEDTLIATELEA
-83 LRTQGELIAA
+83 LHTQGELIAA
-93 SLGEGA
+93 SLGESA

-106 ADFPSFTPNGN
+106 ADFPSFIPNGN
-117 LRVIQQDTARQLVRR
+117 LRIIQPDTARQLVRR
-132 LASLAQLRA
+132 LAGLAQLRA

-156 LQGPGGEVQVVDLPP
+156 LQGPGGEVQVIDLPP
-171 VKDEALGQ
+171 LAEDKLDQWLRQAYVTATGRFGLGRDLEA
-179 KLRDFYIQ
+179 
-187 TISRLGFDRNL
+187 
-198 EVYTERAN
+198 YTERGN
-206 PMASDYKEA
+206 SVASDYKEVMA
-215 ILALNQGEVG
+215 ALEQGETG
-225 EAVRLRA
+225 DAVRLRA
-232 DRQKMLTVAV
+232 DREKMLTVAV

-253 LLVSRDGRNIDKR
+253 VFISRDGRNIDKR

-283 LTILTSVYLAS
+283 LTILTSIYLAS

-318 AIPDMTDRSDEIGE
+318 SIPDMTHRSDEIGE

-356 DVAHEIKNPLTSL
+356 DVAHELKNPLTSL

-383 QQKRLMSIILDDVSR
+383 QQKKLMSIILDDVSR

-418 ADLEP
+418 AETGP
-423 VKLPALLSAL
+423 VKLGALLDAL

-439 NDNPESP
+439 NDDTKAPKVNLEIAAAES
-446 SVELNVEAGEPLV
+446 LTIT
-459 VPGLEGRL
+459 GLEGRL
-467 AQVFRNLIGNAVS
+467 AQVFRNLIVNAVS
-480 FSPPGGVIVVRA
+480 FSPPGGTITVRA
-492 YREGRIA
+492 TREGPFA
-499 CVEVIDSGPGIP
+499 CVDVLDQGPGIP

-544 QIIEAHHGVIA
+544 QIVEAHRGIISA
-555 AANRADSGRSGA
+555 GNRNDGGGTGA
-567 CFTVKLP
+567 RFIVRLP
-574 LA
+574 LI

>member
-1 VILAAESPRGHGP
+1 MRARRFPEGNVLQANPDHKVESVTRSKARSHGP
-14 GGLGGSGVR
+14 
-23 ADPDQRIEAND
+23 
-34 ESGVRNH
+34 
-41 GFFSSLSLRI
+41 FSSLSLRI

-68 LDEYEETLIATELEA
+68 LDEYEDTLIATELEA
-83 LRTQGELIAA
+83 LHTQGELIAA
-93 SLGEGA
+93 SLGESA

-106 ADFPSFTPNGN
+106 ADFPSFIPNGN
-117 LRVIQQDTARQLVRR
+117 LRIIQPDTARQLVRR
-132 LASLAQLRA
+132 LAGLAQLRA

-156 LQGPGGEVQVVDLPP
+156 LQGPGGEVQVIDLPP
-171 VKDEALGQ
+171 LAEDKLDQWLRQAYVTATGRFGLGRDLEA
-179 KLRDFYIQ
+179 
-187 TISRLGFDRNL
+187 
-198 EVYTERAN
+198 YTERGN
-206 PMASDYKEA
+206 SVASDYKEVMA
-215 ILALNQGEVG
+215 ALEQGETG
-225 EAVRLRA
+225 DAVRLRA
-232 DRQKMLTVAV
+232 DREKMLTVAV

-253 LLVSRDGRNIDKR
+253 VFISRDGRNIDKR

-283 LTILTSVYLAS
+283 LTILTSIYLAS

-318 AIPDMTDRSDEIGE
+318 SIPDMTHRSDEIGE

-356 DVAHEIKNPLTSL
+356 DVAHELKNPLTSL

-383 QQKRLMSIILDDVSR
+383 QQKKLMSIILDDVSR

-418 ADLEP
+418 AETGP
-423 VKLPALLSAL
+423 VKLGALLDAL

-439 NDNPESP
+439 NDDTKAPKVNLEIAAAES
-446 SVELNVEAGEPLV
+446 LTIT
-459 VPGLEGRL
+459 GLEGRL
-467 AQVFRNLIGNAVS
+467 AQVFRNLIVNAVS
-480 FSPPGGVIVVRA
+480 FSPPGGTITVRA
-492 YREGRIA
+492 TREGPFA
-499 CVEVIDSGPGIP
+499 CVDVLDQGSGIP

-544 QIIEAHHGVIA
+544 QIVEAHRGIISAV
-555 AANRADSGRSGA
+555 NRNDGGGTGA
-567 CFTVKLP
+567 RFIVRLP
-574 LA
+574 LI

>member
-1 VILAAESPRGHGP
+1 MRARRFPEGNVLQVNPDHKVESVTRSKARSHGP
-14 GGLGGSGVR
+14 
-23 ADPDQRIEAND
+23 
-34 ESGVRNH
+34 
-41 GFFSSLSLRI
+41 FSSLSLRI

-68 LDEYEETLIATELEA
+68 LDEYEDTLIATELEA
-83 LRTQGELIAA
+83 LHTQGELIAA
-93 SLGEGA
+93 SLGESA

-106 ADFPSFTPNGN
+106 ADFPSFIPNGN
-117 LRVIQQDTARQLVRR
+117 LRIIQPDTARQLVRR
-132 LASLAQLRA
+132 LAGLAQLRA

-156 LQGPGGEVQVVDLPP
+156 LQGPGGEVQVIDLPP
-171 VKDEALGQ
+171 LAEDKLDQWLRQAYVTATGRFGLGRDLEA
-179 KLRDFYIQ
+179 
-187 TISRLGFDRNL
+187 
-198 EVYTERAN
+198 YTERGN
-206 PMASDYKEA
+206 SVASDYKEVMA
-215 ILALNQGEVG
+215 ALEQGETG
-225 EAVRLRA
+225 DAVRLRA
-232 DRQKMLTVAV
+232 DREKMLTVAV

-253 LLVSRDGRNIDKR
+253 VFISRDGRNIDKR

-283 LTILTSVYLAS
+283 LTILTSIYLAS

-318 AIPDMTDRSDEIGE
+318 SIPDMTHRSDEIGE

-356 DVAHEIKNPLTSL
+356 DVAHELKNPLTSL

-383 QQKRLMSIILDDVSR
+383 QQKKLMSIILDDVSR

-418 ADLEP
+418 AETGP
-423 VKLPALLSAL
+423 VKLGALLDAL

-439 NDNPESP
+439 NDDTKAPKVNLEIAAAES
-446 SVELNVEAGEPLV
+446 LTIT
-459 VPGLEGRL
+459 GLEGRL
-467 AQVFRNLIGNAVS
+467 AQVFRNLIVNAVS
-480 FSPPGGVIVVRA
+480 FSPPGGTITVRA
-492 YREGRIA
+492 TREGPFA
-499 CVEVIDSGPGIP
+499 CVDVLDQGSGIP

-544 QIIEAHHGVIA
+544 QIVEAHRGIISAV
-555 AANRADSGRSGA
+555 NRNDGGGTGA
-567 CFTVKLP
+567 RFIVRLP
-574 LA
+574 LI

>member
-1 VILAAESPRGHGP
+1 MRARRFPEGNVLQVNPDHKVESVTRSKERSHGP
-14 GGLGGSGVR
+14 
-23 ADPDQRIEAND
+23 
-34 ESGVRNH
+34 
-41 GFFSSLSLRI
+41 FSSLSLRI

-68 LDEYEETLIATELEA
+68 LDEYEDTLIATELEA
-83 LRTQGELIAA
+83 LHTQGELIAA
-93 SLGEGA
+93 SLGESA

-106 ADFPSFTPNGN
+106 ADFPSFIPNGN
-117 LRVIQQDTARQLVRR
+117 LRIIQPDTARQLVRR
-132 LASLAQLRA
+132 LAGLAQLRA

-156 LQGPGGEVQVVDLPP
+156 LQGPGGEVQVIDLPP
-171 VKDEALGQ
+171 LAEDKLDQWLRQAYVTATGRFGLGRDLEA
-179 KLRDFYIQ
+179 
-187 TISRLGFDRNL
+187 
-198 EVYTERAN
+198 YTERGN
-206 PMASDYKEA
+206 SVASDYKEVMA
-215 ILALNQGEVG
+215 ALEQGETG
-225 EAVRLRA
+225 DAVRLRA
-232 DRQKMLTVAV
+232 DREKMLTVAV

-253 LLVSRDGRNIDKR
+253 VFISRDGRNIDKR

-283 LTILTSVYLAS
+283 LTILTSIYLAS

-318 AIPDMTDRSDEIGE
+318 SIPDMTHRSDEIGE

-356 DVAHEIKNPLTSL
+356 DVAHELKNPLTSL

-383 QQKRLMSIILDDVSR
+383 QQKKLMSIILDDVSR

-418 ADLEP
+418 AETGP
-423 VKLPALLSAL
+423 VKLGALLDAL

-439 NDNPESP
+439 NDDTKAPKVNLEIAAAES
-446 SVELNVEAGEPLV
+446 LTIT
-459 VPGLEGRL
+459 GLEGRL
-467 AQVFRNLIGNAVS
+467 AQVFRNLIVNAVS
-480 FSPPGGVIVVRA
+480 FSPPGGTITVRA
-492 YREGRIA
+492 TREGPFA
-499 CVEVIDSGPGIP
+499 CVDVLDQGSGIP

-544 QIIEAHHGVIA
+544 QIVEAHRGIISAV
-555 AANRADSGRSGA
+555 NRNDGGGTGGR
-567 CFTVKLP
+567 FIVRLP
-574 LA
+574 LI

>member
-1 VILAAESPRGHGP
+1 MRARRFPEGNVLQVNPDHKVESVTRSKERSHGP
-14 GGLGGSGVR
+14 
-23 ADPDQRIEAND
+23 
-34 ESGVRNH
+34 
-41 GFFSSLSLRI
+41 FSSLSLRI

-68 LDEYEETLIATELEA
+68 LDEYEDTLIATELEA
-83 LRTQGELIAA
+83 LHTQGELIAA
-93 SLGEGA
+93 SLGESA

-106 ADFPSFTPNGN
+106 ADFPSFIPNGN
-117 LRVIQQDTARQLVRR
+117 LRIIQPDTARQLVRR
-132 LASLAQLRA
+132 LAGLAQLRA

-156 LQGPGGEVQVVDLPP
+156 LQGPGGEVQVIDLPP
-171 VKDEALGQ
+171 LAEDKLDQWLRQAYVTATGRFGLGRDLEA
-179 KLRDFYIQ
+179 
-187 TISRLGFDRNL
+187 
-198 EVYTERAN
+198 YTERGN
-206 PMASDYKEA
+206 SVASDYKEVMA
-215 ILALNQGEVG
+215 ALEQGETG
-225 EAVRLRA
+225 DAVRLRA
-232 DRQKMLTVAV
+232 DREKMLTVAV

-253 LLVSRDGRNIDKR
+253 VFISRDGRNIDKR

-283 LTILTSVYLAS
+283 LTILTSIYLAS

-318 AIPDMTDRSDEIGE
+318 SIPDMTHRSDEIGE

-356 DVAHEIKNPLTSL
+356 DVAHELKNPLTSL

-383 QQKRLMSIILDDVSR
+383 QQKKLMSIILADVSR

-418 ADLEP
+418 AETGP
-423 VKLPALLSAL
+423 VKLGALLDAL

-439 NDNPESP
+439 NDDTKAPKVNLEIAAAES
-446 SVELNVEAGEPLV
+446 LTIT
-459 VPGLEGRL
+459 GLEGRL
-467 AQVFRNLIGNAVS
+467 AQVFRNLIVNAVS
-480 FSPPGGVIVVRA
+480 FSPPGGTITVRA
-492 YREGRIA
+492 TREGPFA
-499 CVEVIDSGPGIP
+499 CVDVLDQGSGIP

-544 QIIEAHHGVIA
+544 QIVEAHRGIISAV
-555 AANRADSGRSGA
+555 NRNDGGGTGA
-567 CFTVKLP
+567 RFIVRLP
-574 LA
+574 LI

>member
-1 VILAAESPRGHGP
+1 MRARRFPEGNVLQANPDHKVESVTRSKARSHGP
-14 GGLGGSGVR
+14 
-23 ADPDQRIEAND
+23 
-34 ESGVRNH
+34 
-41 GFFSSLSLRI
+41 FSSLSLRI

-68 LDEYEETLIATELEA
+68 LDEYEDTLIATELEA
-83 LRTQGELIAA
+83 LHTQGELIAA
-93 SLGEGA
+93 SLGESA

-106 ADFPSFTPNGN
+106 ADFPSFIPNGN
-117 LRVIQQDTARQLVRR
+117 LRIIQPDTARQLVRR
-132 LASLAQLRA
+132 LAGLAQLRA

-156 LQGPGGEVQVVDLPP
+156 LQGPGGEVQVIDLPP
-171 VKDEALGQ
+171 LAEDKLDQWLRQAYVTATGRFGLGRDLEA
-179 KLRDFYIQ
+179 
-187 TISRLGFDRNL
+187 
-198 EVYTERAN
+198 YTERGN
-206 PMASDYKEA
+206 SVASDYKEVMA
-215 ILALNQGEVG
+215 ALEQGETG
-225 EAVRLRA
+225 DAVRLRA
-232 DRQKMLTVAV
+232 DREKMLTVAV

-253 LLVSRDGRNIDKR
+253 VFISRDGRNIDKR

-283 LTILTSVYLAS
+283 LTILTSIYLAS

-318 AIPDMTDRSDEIGE
+318 SIPDMTHRSDEIGE

-356 DVAHEIKNPLTSL
+356 DVAHELKNPLTSL

-383 QQKRLMSIILDDVSR
+383 QQKKLMSIILDDVSR

-418 ADLEP
+418 AETGP
-423 VKLPALLSAL
+423 FKLGALLDAL

-439 NDNPESP
+439 NDDTKAPKVNLEIAAAES
-446 SVELNVEAGEPLV
+446 LTIT
-459 VPGLEGRL
+459 GLEGRL
-467 AQVFRNLIGNAVS
+467 AQVFRNLIVNAVS
-480 FSPPGGVIVVRA
+480 FSPPGGTITVRA
-492 YREGRIA
+492 TREGPFA
-499 CVEVIDSGPGIP
+499 CVDVLDQGPGIP

-544 QIIEAHHGVIA
+544 QIVEAHRGIISAV
-555 AANRADSGRSGA
+555 NRNDGGGTGA
-567 CFTVKLP
+567 RFIVRLP
-574 LA
+574 LI

>member
-1 VILAAESPRGHGP
+1 MIAPSQDEVRPHGLFSPLTR
-14 GGLGGSGVR
+14 
-23 ADPDQRIEAND
+23 
-34 ESGVRNH
+34 
-41 GFFSSLSLRI
+41 RI

-68 LDEYEETLIATELEA
+68 LDEYEDTLIATEIEA

-106 ADFPSFTPNGN
+106 ADFPTFTPTGN
-117 LRVIQQDTARQLVRR
+117 LRIIQPDTARQLVRR
-132 LASLAQLRA
+132 LAGLAQLRT

-156 LQGPGGEVQVVDLPP
+156 LQGPGGEVQVIDLPP
-171 VKDEALGQ
+171 VDEGLLGRS
-179 KLRDFYIQ
+179 LRQAFDA
-187 TISRLGFDRNL
+187 TAGRLGLDGGL
-198 EVYTERAN
+198 EPYIERAT
-206 PMASDYKEA
+206 PSASDYSE
-215 ILALNQGEVG
+215 LNQALETGETG
-225 EAVRLRA
+225 SAVRLRA
-232 DRQKMLTVAV
+232 DRQKILSVAV
-242 PVQFYRQVVGA
+242 PVQFYRQIVGA
-253 LLVSRDGRNIDKR
+253 ILVSRDGRNVDKR

-283 LTILTSVYLAS
+283 LTILTSAYLAR

-306 AEKVRHAKTRRH
+306 AERVRHSKTRRQD
-318 AIPDMTDRSDEIGE
+318 IPDLTARSDEIGE

-383 QQKRLMSIILDDVSR
+383 QQKQLMGIILDDVGR

-418 ADLEP
+418 AEMAP
-423 VKLPALLSAL
+423 VRLAALLGAL
-433 AQMQNA
+433 AQVQNA
-439 NDNPESP
+439 TDDVDAVRVVLQ
-446 SVELNVEAGEPLV
+446 VERDEDLLVAGI
-459 VPGLEGRL
+459 EGRL

-480 FSPPGGVIVVRA
+480 FSPAR
-492 YREGRIA
+492 GRITIRGQRA
-499 CVEVIDSGPGIP
+499 GRKICVDVLDEGPGIP
-511 AGKEKAIFE
+511 NGKEKAIFE

-525 RPEAE
+525 RPDSE

-536 GLGLSISK
+536 GLGLSISM
-544 QIIEAHHGVIA
+544 QIIAAHHGTVIA
-555 AANRADSGRSGA
+555 ANRRETEPGQTGA
-567 CFTVKLP
+567 RFTVRLP
-574 LA
+574 AA

>member
-1 VILAAESPRGHGP
+1 MQANPDHKVESVTRSKARSHGP
-14 GGLGGSGVR
+14 
-23 ADPDQRIEAND
+23 
-34 ESGVRNH
+34 
-41 GFFSSLSLRI
+41 FSSLSLRI

-68 LDEYEETLIATELEA
+68 LDEYEDTLIATELEA
-83 LRTQGELIAA
+83 LHTQGELIAA
-93 SLGEGA
+93 SLGESA

-106 ADFPSFTPNGN
+106 ADFPSFIPNGN
-117 LRVIQQDTARQLVRR
+117 LRIIQPDTARQLVRR
-132 LASLAQLRA
+132 LAGLAQLRA

-156 LQGPGGEVQVVDLPP
+156 LQGPGGEVQVIDLPP
-171 VKDEALGQ
+171 LAEDKLDQWLRQAYVTATGRFGLGRDLEA
-179 KLRDFYIQ
+179 
-187 TISRLGFDRNL
+187 
-198 EVYTERAN
+198 YTERGN
-206 PMASDYKEA
+206 SVASDYKEVMA
-215 ILALNQGEVG
+215 ALEQGETG
-225 EAVRLRA
+225 DAVRLRA
-232 DRQKMLTVAV
+232 DREKMLTVAV

-253 LLVSRDGRNIDKR
+253 VFISRDGRNIDKR

-283 LTILTSVYLAS
+283 LTILTSIYLAS

-318 AIPDMTDRSDEIGE
+318 SIPDMTHRSDEIGE

-356 DVAHEIKNPLTSL
+356 DVAHELKNPLTSL

-383 QQKRLMSIILDDVSR
+383 QQKKLMSIILDDVSR

-418 ADLEP
+418 AETGP
-423 VKLPALLSAL
+423 VKLGALLDAL

-439 NDNPESP
+439 NDDTKAPKVNLEIAAAES
-446 SVELNVEAGEPLV
+446 LTIT
-459 VPGLEGRL
+459 GLEGRL
-467 AQVFRNLIGNAVS
+467 AQVFRNLIVNAVS
-480 FSPPGGVIVVRA
+480 FSPPGGTITVRA
-492 YREGRIA
+492 TREGPFA
-499 CVEVIDSGPGIP
+499 CVDVLDQGSGIP

-544 QIIEAHHGVIA
+544 QIVEAHRGIISAV
-555 AANRADSGRSGA
+555 NRNDGGGTGA
-567 CFTVKLP
+567 RFIVRLP
-574 LA
+574 LI

>member
-1 VILAAESPRGHGP
+1 MNPDHKVESVTRSKERSHGP
-14 GGLGGSGVR
+14 
-23 ADPDQRIEAND
+23 
-34 ESGVRNH
+34 
-41 GFFSSLSLRI
+41 FSSLSLRI

-68 LDEYEETLIATELEA
+68 LDEYEDTLIATELEA
-83 LRTQGELIAA
+83 LHTQGELIAA
-93 SLGEGA
+93 SLGESA

-106 ADFPSFTPNGN
+106 ADFPSFIPNGN
-117 LRVIQQDTARQLVRR
+117 LRIIQPDTARQLVRR
-132 LASLAQLRA
+132 LAGLAQLRA

-156 LQGPGGEVQVVDLPP
+156 LQGPGGEVQVIDLPP
-171 VKDEALGQ
+171 LAEDKLDQWLRQAYVTATGRFGLGRDLEA
-179 KLRDFYIQ
+179 
-187 TISRLGFDRNL
+187 
-198 EVYTERAN
+198 YTERGN
-206 PMASDYKEA
+206 SVASDYKEVMA
-215 ILALNQGEVG
+215 ALEQGETG
-225 EAVRLRA
+225 DAVRLRA
-232 DRQKMLTVAV
+232 DREKMLTVAV

-253 LLVSRDGRNIDKR
+253 VFISRDGRNIDKR

-283 LTILTSVYLAS
+283 LTILTSIYLAS

-318 AIPDMTDRSDEIGE
+318 SIPDMTHRSDEIGE

-356 DVAHEIKNPLTSL
+356 DVAHELKNPLTSL

-383 QQKRLMSIILDDVSR
+383 QQKKLMSIILDDVSR

-418 ADLEP
+418 AETGP
-423 VKLPALLSAL
+423 VKLEVLLDAL

-439 NDNPESP
+439 NDDTKAPKVNLEIAAAES
-446 SVELNVEAGEPLV
+446 LTIT
-459 VPGLEGRL
+459 GLEGRL
-467 AQVFRNLIGNAVS
+467 AQVFRNLIVNAVS
-480 FSPPGGVIVVRA
+480 FSPPGGTITVRA
-492 YREGRIA
+492 TREGPFA
-499 CVEVIDSGPGIP
+499 CVDVLDQGPGIP

-544 QIIEAHHGVIA
+544 QIVEAHRGIISA
-555 AANRADSGRSGA
+555 GNRNDGGGTGA
-567 CFTVKLP
+567 RFIVRLP
-574 LA
+574 LI

>member
-1 VILAAESPRGHGP
+1 MRARRFPEGNVLQANPDHKVESVTRSKERSHGP
-14 GGLGGSGVR
+14 
-23 ADPDQRIEAND
+23 
-34 ESGVRNH
+34 
-41 GFFSSLSLRI
+41 FSSLSLRI

-68 LDEYEETLIATELEA
+68 LDEYEDTLIATELEA
-83 LRTQGELIAA
+83 LHTQGELIAA
-93 SLGEGA
+93 SLGESA

-106 ADFPSFTPNGN
+106 ADFPSFIPNGN
-117 LRVIQQDTARQLVRR
+117 LRIIQPDTARQLVRR
-132 LASLAQLRA
+132 LAGLAQLRA

-156 LQGPGGEVQVVDLPP
+156 LQGPGGEVQVIDLPP
-171 VKDEALGQ
+171 LAEDKLDQWLRQAYVTATGRFGLGRDLEA
-179 KLRDFYIQ
+179 
-187 TISRLGFDRNL
+187 
-198 EVYTERAN
+198 YTERGN
-206 PMASDYKEA
+206 SVASDYKEVMA
-215 ILALNQGEVG
+215 ALEQGETG
-225 EAVRLRA
+225 DAVRLRA
-232 DRQKMLTVAV
+232 DREKMLTVAV

-253 LLVSRDGRNIDKR
+253 VFISRDGRNIDKR

-283 LTILTSVYLAS
+283 LTILTSIYLAS

-318 AIPDMTDRSDEIGE
+318 SIPDMTHRSDEIGE

-356 DVAHEIKNPLTSL
+356 DVAHELKNPLTSL

-383 QQKRLMSIILDDVSR
+383 QQKKLMSIILDDVSR

-418 ADLEP
+418 AETGP
-423 VKLPALLSAL
+423 VKLGALLDAL
-433 AQMQNA
+433 AHMQNA
-439 NDNPESP
+439 NDDTKAPIVNLEIAAAES
-446 SVELNVEAGEPLV
+446 LTIT
-459 VPGLEGRL
+459 GLEGRL
-467 AQVFRNLIGNAVS
+467 AQVFRNLIVNAVS
-480 FSPPGGVIVVRA
+480 FSPPGGTITVRA
-492 YREGRIA
+492 TREGPFA
-499 CVEVIDSGPGIP
+499 CVDVLDQGSGIP

-544 QIIEAHHGVIA
+544 QIVEAHRGIISA
-555 AANRADSGRSGA
+555 GNRNDGGGTGA
-567 CFTVKLP
+567 RFIVRLP
-574 LA
+574 LI

>member
-1 VILAAESPRGHGP
+1 MRARRFPEGNVLQVNPDHKVESVTRSKERSHGP
-14 GGLGGSGVR
+14 
-23 ADPDQRIEAND
+23 
-34 ESGVRNH
+34 
-41 GFFSSLSLRI
+41 FSSLSLRI

-68 LDEYEETLIATELEA
+68 LDEYEDTLIATELEA
-83 LRTQGELIAA
+83 LHTQGELIAA
-93 SLGEGA
+93 SLGESA

-106 ADFPSFTPNGN
+106 ADFPSFIPNGN
-117 LRVIQQDTARQLVRR
+117 LRIIQPDTARQLVRR
-132 LASLAQLRA
+132 LAGLAQLRA

-156 LQGPGGEVQVVDLPP
+156 LQGPGGEVQVIDLPP
-171 VKDEALGQ
+171 LAEDKLDQWLRQAYVTATGRFGLGRDLEA
-179 KLRDFYIQ
+179 
-187 TISRLGFDRNL
+187 
-198 EVYTERAN
+198 YTERGN
-206 PMASDYKEA
+206 SVASDYKEVMA
-215 ILALNQGEVG
+215 ALEQGETG
-225 EAVRLRA
+225 DAVRLRA
-232 DRQKMLTVAV
+232 DREKMLTVAV

-253 LLVSRDGRNIDKR
+253 VFISRDGRNIDKR

-283 LTILTSVYLAS
+283 LTILTSIYLAS

-318 AIPDMTDRSDEIGE
+318 SIPDMTHRSDEIGE

-356 DVAHEIKNPLTSL
+356 DVAHELKNPLTSL

-383 QQKRLMSIILDDVSR
+383 QQKKLMSIILDDVSR

-418 ADLEP
+418 AKTGP
-423 VKLPALLSAL
+423 VKLGALLDAL

-439 NDNPESP
+439 NDDTKAPKVNLEIAAAES
-446 SVELNVEAGEPLV
+446 LTIT
-459 VPGLEGRL
+459 GLEGRL
-467 AQVFRNLIGNAVS
+467 AQVFRNLIVNAVS
-480 FSPPGGVIVVRA
+480 FSPPGGTITVRA
-492 YREGRIA
+492 TREGPFA
-499 CVEVIDSGPGIP
+499 CVDVLDQGSGIP

-544 QIIEAHHGVIA
+544 QIVEAHRGIISA
-555 AANRADSGRSGA
+555 GNRNDGGGTGA
-567 CFTVKLP
+567 RFIVRLP
-574 LA
+574 LI

>member
-1 VILAAESPRGHGP
+1 M
-14 GGLGGSGVR
+14 R
-23 ADPDQRIEAND
+23 ADPDDRIDNANAA
-34 ESGVRNH
+34 RTH
-41 GFFSSLSLRI
+41 GPFSSLSLRI
-51 LAVNLAA
+51 FAVNLAA

-68 LDEYEETLIATELEA
+68 LDEYEDTLISTELEA
-83 LRTQGELIAA
+83 LRTQGELMAA
-93 SLGEGA
+93 ALGEGA

-106 ADFPSFTPNGN
+106 ADFPTFTPNGN
-117 LRVIQQDTARQLVRR
+117 LRVIQPDTARQLVRR
-132 LASLAQLRA
+132 LAGLAQLRA
-141 RLFDRDGNLIADSRL
+141 RLFDHDGNLIADSQL
-156 LQGPGGEVQVVDLPP
+156 LQGPGGQVQVVDLPP
-171 VKDEALGQ
+171 VNEGTLGQ
-179 KLRDFYIQ
+179 WLREAFTATVGRFGFKRGLEPYI
-187 TISRLGFDRNL
+187 
-198 EVYTERAN
+198 ERAS
-206 PMASDYKEA
+206 PVAADFTEVMAALEQAEA
-215 ILALNQGEVG
+215 GQ
-225 EAVRLRA
+225 AVRLRS
-232 DRQKMLTVAV
+232 DGQKMLTVAV

-253 LLVSRDGRNIDKR
+253 IFVSRDGRNVDKR

-283 LTILTSVYLAS
+283 LTVLTSIYLAR

-306 AEKVRHAKTRRH
+306 AERVRHAKTRRH
-318 AIPDMTDRSDEIGE
+318 DIPDMTNRSDEIGE

-369 RSAVETVARVKDPE
+369 RSAVETVARVKDPQ
-383 QQKRLMSIILDDVSR
+383 QQKQLMSIILDDVSR

-418 ADLEP
+418 AETAP
-423 VKLPALLSAL
+423 VKLDALLNAL

-439 NDNPESP
+439 NDSP
-446 SVELNVEAGEPLV
+446 DAPKVKLEIKDNDSLV
-459 VPGLEGRL
+459 VAGIEGRL

-480 FSPPGGVIVVRA
+480 FSPPAGEISVRA
-492 YREGRIA
+492 YREGRA
-499 CVEVIDSGPGIP
+499 ATVEVIDEGPGIP

-544 QIIEAHHGVIA
+544 QIVEAHHGSIMA
-555 AANRADSGRSGA
+555 TNRTDSGKTGA
-567 CFTVKLP
+567 RFIVRVP
-574 LA
+574 LL

>member
-1 VILAAESPRGHGP
+1 MRARRFSEGNVLQANLDHKVESVTRSKARSHGP
-14 GGLGGSGVR
+14 
-23 ADPDQRIEAND
+23 
-34 ESGVRNH
+34 
-41 GFFSSLSLRI
+41 FSSLSLRI

-68 LDEYEETLIATELEA
+68 LDEYEDTLIATELEA
-83 LRTQGELIAA
+83 LHTQGELIAA
-93 SLGEGA
+93 SLGESA

-106 ADFPSFTPNGN
+106 ADFPSFIPNGN
-117 LRVIQQDTARQLVRR
+117 LRIIQPDTARQLVRR
-132 LASLAQLRA
+132 LAGLAQLRA

-156 LQGPGGEVQVVDLPP
+156 LQGPGGEVQVIDLPP
-171 VKDEALGQ
+171 LAEDKLDQWLRQAYVTATGRFGLGRDLEA
-179 KLRDFYIQ
+179 
-187 TISRLGFDRNL
+187 
-198 EVYTERAN
+198 YTERGN
-206 PMASDYKEA
+206 SVASDYKEVMA
-215 ILALNQGEVG
+215 ALEQGETG
-225 EAVRLRA
+225 DAVRLRA
-232 DRQKMLTVAV
+232 DREKMLTVAV

-253 LLVSRDGRNIDKR
+253 VFISRDGRNIDKR

-283 LTILTSVYLAS
+283 LTILTSIYLAS

-318 AIPDMTDRSDEIGE
+318 SIPDMTHRSDEIGE

-356 DVAHEIKNPLTSL
+356 DVAHELKNPLTSL

-383 QQKRLMSIILDDVSR
+383 QQKKLMSIILDDVSR

-418 ADLEP
+418 AETGP
-423 VKLPALLSAL
+423 VKLGALLDAL

-439 NDNPESP
+439 NDDTKAPKVNLEIAAAES
-446 SVELNVEAGEPLV
+446 LTIT
-459 VPGLEGRL
+459 GLEGRL
-467 AQVFRNLIGNAVS
+467 AQVFRNLIVNAVS
-480 FSPPGGVIVVRA
+480 FSPPGGTITVRA
-492 YREGRIA
+492 TREGPFA
-499 CVEVIDSGPGIP
+499 CVDVLDQGPGIP

-544 QIIEAHHGVIA
+544 QIVEAHRGIISA
-555 AANRADSGRSGA
+555 GNRNDGGGTGA
-567 CFTVKLP
+567 RFIVRLP
-574 LA
+574 LI

>member
-1 VILAAESPRGHGP
+1 M
-14 GGLGGSGVR
+14 R
-23 ADPDQRIEAND
+23 ADLGDQFNRERHDKTAP
-34 ESGVRNH
+34 H
-41 GFFSSLSLRI
+41 GLFSSLSLRI

-68 LDEYEETLIATELEA
+68 LDEYEDTLIATEIEA

-93 SLGEGA
+93 ALGEGA

-117 LRVIQQDTARQLVRR
+117 LRIIQPDTARQLVRR
-132 LASLAQLRA
+132 LAGLAQLRA
-141 RLFDRDGNLIADSRL
+141 RLFDRDGNMIADSRL
-156 LQGPGGEVQVVDLPP
+156 LQGPGGEVQVIDLPP
-171 VKDEALGQ
+171 VTEETLGQ
-179 KLRDFYIQ
+179 WLRKAFVF
-187 TISRLGFDRNL
+187 TAGRFGLDRDL
-198 EVYTERAN
+198 EPYTERGSSA
-206 PMASDYKEA
+206 ASDYKEVM
-215 ILALNQGEVG
+215 IALEQGVAG
-225 EAVRLRA
+225 EGVRLRS
-232 DRQKMLTVAV
+232 DGEKILTVAV
-242 PVQFYRQVVGA
+242 PVQFYRQIVGA
-253 LLVSRDGRNIDKR
+253 VFVSRDGRNVDKR
-266 LFAVRGSI
+266 LFAVRSSI
-274 LAMFGWVLG
+274 LAMFGWVFG
-283 LTILTSVYLAS
+283 LTILTSIFLAR

-318 AIPDMTDRSDEIGE
+318 DIPDMTNRADEIGE

-339 MTESL
+339 MTQSL
-344 WQRLDAIESFAA
+344 WERLDAIESFAA

-383 QQKRLMSIILDDVSR
+383 QQKKLMSIILDDVSR

-418 ADLEP
+418 AETSP
-423 VKLPALLSAL
+423 VKLAALLDAL

-439 NDNPESP
+439 NDDTPAPKVSLHIENDDK
-446 SVELNVEAGEPLV
+446 LV

-480 FSPPGGVIVVRA
+480 FSPPGGVIAVRA
-492 YREGRIA
+492 TRDGGMV
-499 CVEVIDSGPGIP
+499 CVEVIDEGPGIP

-544 QIIEAHHGVIA
+544 QIVEAHRGFIS
-555 AANRADSGRSGA
+555 AANRMDSGKTGA
-567 CFTVKLP
+567 RFVVRLP
-574 LA
+574 LN

>member
-1 VILAAESPRGHGP
+1 MRARRFSEGNVLQANLDHKVESVTRSKARSHGP
-14 GGLGGSGVR
+14 
-23 ADPDQRIEAND
+23 
-34 ESGVRNH
+34 
-41 GFFSSLSLRI
+41 FSSLSLRI

-68 LDEYEETLIATELEA
+68 LDEYEDTLIATELEA
-83 LRTQGELIAA
+83 LHTQGELIAA
-93 SLGEGA
+93 SLGESA

-106 ADFPSFTPNGN
+106 ADFPSFIPNGN
-117 LRVIQQDTARQLVRR
+117 LRIIQPDTARQLVRR
-132 LASLAQLRA
+132 LAGLAQLRA

-156 LQGPGGEVQVVDLPP
+156 LQGPGGEVQVIDLPP
-171 VKDEALGQ
+171 LAEDKLDQWLRQAYVTATGRFGLGRDLEA
-179 KLRDFYIQ
+179 
-187 TISRLGFDRNL
+187 
-198 EVYTERAN
+198 YTERGN
-206 PMASDYKEA
+206 SVASDYKEVMA
-215 ILALNQGEVG
+215 ALEQGETG
-225 EAVRLRA
+225 DAVRLRA
-232 DRQKMLTVAV
+232 DREKMLTVAV

-253 LLVSRDGRNIDKR
+253 VFISRDGRNIDKR

-283 LTILTSVYLAS
+283 LTILTSIYLAS

-318 AIPDMTDRSDEIGE
+318 SIPDMTHRSDEIGE

-356 DVAHEIKNPLTSL
+356 DVAHELKNPLTSL

-383 QQKRLMSIILDDVSR
+383 QQKKLMSIILDDVSR

-418 ADLEP
+418 AETGP
-423 VKLPALLSAL
+423 VKLGALLDAL

-439 NDNPESP
+439 NDDTKAPKVNLEIAAAES
-446 SVELNVEAGEPLV
+446 LTIT
-459 VPGLEGRL
+459 GLEGRL
-467 AQVFRNLIGNAVS
+467 AQVFRNLIVNAVS
-480 FSPPGGVIVVRA
+480 FSPPGGTITVRA
-492 YREGRIA
+492 TREGPFA
-499 CVEVIDSGPGIP
+499 CVDVLDQGSGIP

-544 QIIEAHHGVIA
+544 QIVEAHRGIISA
-555 AANRADSGRSGA
+555 GNRNDGGGTGA
-567 CFTVKLP
+567 RFIVRLP
-574 LA
+574 LI

>member
-1 VILAAESPRGHGP
+1 M
-14 GGLGGSGVR
+14 R
-23 ADPDQRIEAND
+23 ADPTERLDPDNSTRTH
-34 ESGVRNH
+34 GV
-41 GFFSSLSLRI
+41 FSSLTLRI
-51 LAVNLAA
+51 FAVNLAA

-68 LDEYEETLIATELEA
+68 LDEYEDTLIATEIEA

-106 ADFPSFTPNGN
+106 ADFPTFTANGN
-117 LRVIQQDTARQLVRR
+117 LRVLQPDTARQLVRR

-156 LQGPGGEVQVVDLPP
+156 LQAPGGEVQVVDL
-171 VKDEALGQ
+171 VAVDEGFLG
-179 KLRDFYIQ
+179 KAMRE
-187 TISRLGFDRNL
+187 ISTVTAGWFGFTSSL
-198 EVYTERAN
+198 EPYVERAN
-206 PMASDYKEA
+206 PLASDF
-215 ILALNQGEVG
+215 GEVTTALELGETG
-225 EAVRLRA
+225 EAVRLRE
-232 DRQKMLTVAV
+232 DGQKMLTVAV
-242 PVQFYRQVVGA
+242 PVQFYRQIVGA
-253 LLVSRDGRNIDKR
+253 IFVSRDGRNIDKR

-274 LAMFGWVLG
+274 LAMFGWVFG

-306 AEKVRHAKTRRH
+306 AERVRHAKTRRH
-318 AIPDMTDRSDEIGE
+318 DIPDMTTRSDEIGE

-369 RSAVETVARVKDPE
+369 RSAVETVARVKDPQ
-383 QQKRLMSIILDDVSR
+383 QQKQLMGIILDDVSR

-418 ADLEP
+418 ADTTP
-423 VKLPALLSAL
+423 VKLGALLSAL

-439 NDNPESP
+439 NDQPDAPKVMLHIESD
-446 SVELNVEAGEPLV
+446 EPLV
-459 VPGLEGRL
+459 VAGIEGRL

-480 FSPPGGVIVVRA
+480 FSPPSGTIGVRA
-492 YREGRIA
+492 YREGRAA
-499 CVEVIDSGPGIP
+499 CVEVTDDGPGIP
-511 AGKEKAIFE
+511 AGKEQAIFE

-525 RPEAE
+525 RPESE

-544 QIIEAHHGVIA
+544 QIVEAHHGAIA
-555 AANRADSGRSGA
+555 ASNRTDSGKTGA
-567 CFTVKLP
+567 RFIVKLP
-574 LA
+574 LL

>member
-1 VILAAESPRGHGP
+1 MRARRFPEGNVLQANPDHKVESVTRSKERSHGP
-14 GGLGGSGVR
+14 
-23 ADPDQRIEAND
+23 
-34 ESGVRNH
+34 
-41 GFFSSLSLRI
+41 FSSLSLRI

-68 LDEYEETLIATELEA
+68 LDEYEDTLIATELEA
-83 LRTQGELIAA
+83 LHTQGELIAA
-93 SLGEGA
+93 SLGESA

-106 ADFPSFTPNGN
+106 ADFPSFIPNGN
-117 LRVIQQDTARQLVRR
+117 LRIIQPDTARQLVRR
-132 LASLAQLRA
+132 LAGLAQLRA

-156 LQGPGGEVQVVDLPP
+156 LQGPGGEVQVIDLPP
-171 VKDEALGQ
+171 LAEDKLDQWLRQAYVTATGRFGLGRDLEA
-179 KLRDFYIQ
+179 
-187 TISRLGFDRNL
+187 
-198 EVYTERAN
+198 YTERGN
-206 PMASDYKEA
+206 SVASDYKEVMA
-215 ILALNQGEVG
+215 ALEQGETG
-225 EAVRLRA
+225 DAVRLRA
-232 DRQKMLTVAV
+232 DREKMLTVAV

-253 LLVSRDGRNIDKR
+253 VFISRDGRNIDKR

-283 LTILTSVYLAS
+283 LTILTSIYLAS

-318 AIPDMTDRSDEIGE
+318 SIPDMTHRSDEIGE

-356 DVAHEIKNPLTSL
+356 DVAHELKNPLTSL

-383 QQKRLMSIILDDVSR
+383 QQKKLMSIILDDVSR

-418 ADLEP
+418 AETGP
-423 VKLPALLSAL
+423 VKLGALLDAL

-439 NDNPESP
+439 NDDTKAPKVNLEIAAAES
-446 SVELNVEAGEPLV
+446 LTIT
-459 VPGLEGRL
+459 GLEGRL
-467 AQVFRNLIGNAVS
+467 AQVFRNLIVNAVS
-480 FSPPGGVIVVRA
+480 FSPPGGTITVRA
-492 YREGRIA
+492 TREGPFA
-499 CVEVIDSGPGIP
+499 CVDVLDQGPGIP

-544 QIIEAHHGVIA
+544 QIVEAHRGIISA
-555 AANRADSGRSGA
+555 GNRNDGGGTGA
-567 CFTVKLP
+567 RFIVRLP
-574 LA
+574 LI

>member
-1 VILAAESPRGHGP
+1 MRARRFPEGNVLQVNPDHKVESVTRSKERSHGP
-14 GGLGGSGVR
+14 
-23 ADPDQRIEAND
+23 
-34 ESGVRNH
+34 
-41 GFFSSLSLRI
+41 FSSLSLRI

-68 LDEYEETLIATELEA
+68 LDEYEDTLIATELEA
-83 LRTQGELIAA
+83 LHTQGELIAA
-93 SLGEGA
+93 SLGESA

-106 ADFPSFTPNGN
+106 ADFPSFIPNGN
-117 LRVIQQDTARQLVRR
+117 LRIIQPDTARQLVRR
-132 LASLAQLRA
+132 LAGLAQLRA

-156 LQGPGGEVQVVDLPP
+156 LQGPGGEVQVIDLPP
-171 VKDEALGQ
+171 LAEDKLDQWLRQAYVTATGRFGLGRDLEA
-179 KLRDFYIQ
+179 
-187 TISRLGFDRNL
+187 
-198 EVYTERAN
+198 YTERGN
-206 PMASDYKEA
+206 SVASDYKEVMA
-215 ILALNQGEVG
+215 ALEQGETG
-225 EAVRLRA
+225 DAVRLRA
-232 DRQKMLTVAV
+232 DREKMLTVAV

-253 LLVSRDGRNIDKR
+253 VFISRDGRNIDKR

-283 LTILTSVYLAS
+283 LTILTSIYLAS

-318 AIPDMTDRSDEIGE
+318 SIPDMTHRSDEIGE

-356 DVAHEIKNPLTSL
+356 DVAHELKNPLTSL

-383 QQKRLMSIILDDVSR
+383 QQKKLMSIILDDVSR

-418 ADLEP
+418 AESGP
-423 VKLPALLSAL
+423 VKLGALLVAL
-433 AQMQNA
+433 AQMQEATDDTKAPKVNLEIA
-439 NDNPESP
+439 AAES
-446 SVELNVEAGEPLV
+446 LTIT
-459 VPGLEGRL
+459 GLEGRL
-467 AQVFRNLIGNAVS
+467 AQVFRNLIVNAVS
-480 FSPPGGVIVVRA
+480 FSPPGGTITVRA
-492 YREGRIA
+492 TREGPFA
-499 CVEVIDSGPGIP
+499 CVDVLDQGSGIP

-544 QIIEAHHGVIA
+544 QIVEAHRGIISAV
-555 AANRADSGRSGA
+555 NRNDGGGTGA
-567 CFTVKLP
+567 RFIVRLP
-574 LA
+574 LI